1 MKKTALPLLL
11 FVALLAFLALALSR
25 QPQDLPSPLIGRS
38 APKFNLATLDGPSFQ
53 PQDMRGQVWLL
64 NVWAT
69 WCVACR
75 AEHPLLVEFSRAHQ
89 VAIVGLSYKELQG
102 QAAQDR
108 STSAEQKLALAR
120 AQGQRWL
127 QRHGNPYLT
136 TVLDLDGRVGMDYG
150 VYGVP
155 ETYVIDRAG
164 VIRHKQV
171 GALTPALLQD
181 EILPLIQQLQAS

>member
-1 MKKTALPLLL
+1 MKKTTLPLLL
-11 FVALLAFLALALSR
+11 FVGLLGFLALALSR

-38 APKFNLATLDGPSFQ
+38 APSFSLTTLDQQSFQ

-75 AEHPLLVEFSRAHQ
+75 AEHPLLVEFSRANQ

-102 QAAQDR
+102 QAAQDSR
-108 STSAEQKLALAR
+108 TSPEQKLALAR
-120 AQGQRWL
+120 EQSLRWL
-127 QRHGNPYLT
+127 ARHGDPYVT
-136 TVLDLDGRVGMDYG
+136 TVLDLDGRVGMNYG

-171 GALTPALLQD
+171 GALTPALLQ
-181 EILPLIQQLQAS
+181 EAILPLVKQLQAS

>member
-1 MKKTALPLLL
+1 L
-11 FVALLAFLALALSR
+11 FVGLLALLALALSR
-25 QPQDLPSPLIGRS
+25 PPQDLPSPLIGRS
-38 APKFNLATLDGPSFQ
+38 APNFNLATLNGPSFQ

-75 AEHPLLVEFSRAHQ
+75 AEHPLLVEFSRANQ

-102 QAAQDR
+102 QAAQDL
-108 STSAEQKLALAR
+108 STSTEQKLTLAR
-120 AQGQRWL
+120 AQGLRWL
-127 QRHGNPYLT
+127 QRHGNPYVT
-136 TVLDLDGRVGMDYG
+136 TVLDLDGRVGMNYG

-181 EILPLIQQLQAS
+181 EILPLIQQLQVS